1 MGSSATS
8 KRSGFTQSI
17 ETAGILLRSTTVR
30 RAWLNNTLKEISYTH
45 AGLRSLAHPQVFE
58 IETTNACPYTC
69 IMCPRT
75 HAMTRP
81 IGHMDIRLFRDIV
94 DQSRPEWQMDHV
106 RAKPTMRLLH
116 YGEPMV
122 YTHFAESI
130 DHCHRRGFSV
140 YISTN
145 PSVWTDRRIEETLDT
160 AVDDLWVMVDGLDD
174 ATSMAIRGNAA
185 SFERGERNIRELAR
199 RKVHR
204 GLSLPRITIAMIRQ
218 PKNAHQWE
226 QFESYWRDVDGI
238 DAVYLAHFSTFDG
251 GVKEIND
258 VAREFAESN
267 ATQSR
272 QMTKQRSL
280 SQFPCYYPWHSI
292 SILWDGQ
299 VVPCCRDFDA
309 SMILGDL
316 NRQTIAQIWNGSR
329 MQRLRRNFTRG
340 RWVGRPCETCEEASL
355 EIGLPGRHYPVS
367 TILRRLGVG
376 RMNRCAGDRIAKN
389 HSLVGAQNLA
399 PLAHMSKT
407 RRQPTEMATR

>member
-1 MGSSATS
+1 MRQGLEKHRRTARRLIESAS
-8 KRSGFTQSI
+8 LLIRSN
-17 ETAGILLRSTTVR
+17 AARC
-30 RAWLNNTLKEISYTH
+30 AWANNVLKEFSYTH

-75 HAMTRP
+75 HSMTRP
-81 IGHMDIRLFRDIV
+81 IGHMDIGLFRDIV
-94 DQSRPEWQMDHV
+94 DQTRPEWQMDHV

-122 YTHFAESI
+122 YTHFAESV

-145 PSVWTDRRIEETLDT
+145 PSVWTDRRIEETLGT
-160 AVDDLWVMVDGLDD
+160 AVDELWVMVDGMDD
-174 ATSMAIRGNAA
+174 ATSMAIRGKAA
-185 SFERGERNIRELAR
+185 GFERGEHNIRELAR

-204 GLSLPRITIAMIRQ
+204 GLSLPKITIAMIRQ

-226 QFESYWRDVDGI
+226 HFEAYWQGIDGI

-251 GVKEIND
+251 GVKEINA
-258 VAREFAESN
+258 VAREFAQSN
-267 ATQSR
+267 AAQSQ
-272 QMTKQRSL
+272 QMAKQRTL

-292 SILWDGQ
+292 SITWDGK

-316 NRQTIAQIWNGSR
+316 NRQSIAQVWNGPR
-329 MQRLRRNFTRG
+329 MQDIRRRFIHG
-340 RWVGRPCETCEEASL
+340 RSIGRPCETCEEASL

-367 TILRRLGVG
+367 TLQRRLGVG
-376 RMNRCAGDRIAKN
+376 RMSRSAGKRMGISN
-389 HSLVGAQNLA
+389 SLVGAQNLA
-399 PLAHMSKT
+399 PKT
-407 RRQPTEMATR
+407 RRPNSQSRPREMATR